1 MIKRLLIIVSINCLL
16 SATAVAGNILV
27 LADSLS
33 ASYGIAIEDGWV
45 ALLQERL
52 RLQGYN
58 YRVINASISGDTTAG
73 AAARLGPLLERER
86 PDIAII
92 ELGGND
98 GLRGLPITEIRDN
111 LARII
116 RQFKRLNSRV
126 LLLPMQIPPNY
137 GEVYTTKLTGIYA
150 ELAQAEGVRLGRF
163 ILDKIV
169 LEHPELM
176 QDDGIHP
183 KAEAQP
189 MMLDNIWNDLQPLLT
204 EPAR

>member
-1 MIKRLLIIVSINCLL
+1 M
-16 SATAVAGNILV
+16 
-27 LADSLS
+27 
-33 ASYGIAIEDGWV
+33 

-73 AAARLGPLLERER
+73 AAARLGPLLEHEH
-86 PDIAII
+86 PEIAII

-98 GLRGLPITEIRDN
+98 GLRGLSIAEIREN
-111 LARII
+111 LTRIV
-116 RQFKRLNSRV
+116 RQFKQRNSRV

-150 ELAQAEGVRLGRF
+150 ELAQAEGVTLGRF
-163 ILDKIV
+163 ILDRIV
-169 LEHPELM
+169 LEHPELI
-176 QDDGIHP
+176 QEDGIHP

-189 MMLDNIWNDLQPLLT
+189 MMLDNIWDDLQPLLT
-204 EPAR
+204 EPG

>member
-1 MIKRLLIIVSINCLL
+1 MYCLL
-16 SATAVAGNILV
+16 SAAAAAGTILV

-33 ASYGIAIEDGWV
+33 ASYGIAIDDGWV

-58 YRVINASISGDTTAG
+58 YQVINASISGDTTAG
-73 AAARLGPLLERER
+73 AAARLGPLLEREH

-98 GLRGLPITEIRDN
+98 GLRGLSIAEIREN
-111 LARII
+111 LTQII
-116 RQFKRLNSRV
+116 RQFKQRNSRV

-137 GEVYTTKLTGIYA
+137 GEIYTSKLSGIYA
-150 ELAQAEGVRLGRF
+150 DLAQEHGITLGRF
-163 ILDKIV
+163 ILDNIV

-189 MMLDNIWNDLQPLLT
+189 MMLDNIWDDLQHLLT
-204 EPAR
+204 KPGQRANEIL

>member
-1 MIKRLLIIVSINCLL
+1 MIKRLLIIISMYCLL
-16 SATAVAGNILV
+16 TAAAAAGSILV

-73 AAARLGPLLERER
+73 AAVRLGPLLERER
-86 PDIAII
+86 PDVAII

-98 GLRGLPITEIRDN
+98 GLRGLPLAEIRDN
-111 LARII
+111 LTRII
-116 RQFKRLNSRV
+116 RQFKRHNSRI

-150 ELAQAEGVRLGRF
+150 ELAQAEGITLGRF

>member
-1 MIKRLLIIVSINCLL
+1 MIKRPLIIVAIYCLL
-16 SATAVAGNILV
+16 SATAVAGSILV

-73 AAARLGPLLERER
+73 AAVRLGPLLERER
-86 PDIAII
+86 PDVAII

-98 GLRGLPITEIRDN
+98 GLRGLPLAEIRDN
-111 LARII
+111 LTRII

-150 ELAQAEGVRLGRF
+150 ELARAEGVALGRF
-163 ILDKIV
+163 ILDEIV

>member
-1 MIKRLLIIVSINCLL
+1 MYCLL
-16 SATAVAGNILV
+16 SAAAAAGTILV

-58 YRVINASISGDTTAG
+58 YQVINASISGDTTAG
-73 AAARLGPLLERER
+73 AAARLGPLLEREH

-98 GLRGLPITEIRDN
+98 GLRGLSIAEIREN
-111 LARII
+111 LTQII
-116 RQFKRLNSRV
+116 RQFKQRNSRV

-137 GEVYTTKLTGIYA
+137 GEIYTSKLSGIYA
-150 ELAQAEGVRLGRF
+150 DLAQEHGITLGRF
-163 ILDKIV
+163 ILDNIV

-183 KAEAQP
+183 KAEAQS
-189 MMLDNIWNDLQPLLT
+189 MMLDNIWDDLQHLLT
-204 EPAR
+204 KPGQRANEIL

>member
-1 MIKRLLIIVSINCLL
+1 MYCLL
-16 SATAVAGNILV
+16 TAAAAAGSILV

-73 AAARLGPLLERER
+73 AAVRLGPLLERER
-86 PDIAII
+86 PDVAII

-98 GLRGLPITEIRDN
+98 GLRGLPLAEIRDN
-111 LARII
+111 LTRII
-116 RQFKRLNSRV
+116 RQFKRHNSRI

-150 ELAQAEGVRLGRF
+150 ELAQAEGVTLGRF

-183 KAEAQP
+183 KAGAQP

>member
-1 MIKRLLIIVSINCLL
+1 
-16 SATAVAGNILV
+16 
-27 LADSLS
+27 
-33 ASYGIAIEDGWV
+33 
-45 ALLQERL
+45 
-52 RLQGYN
+52 
-58 YRVINASISGDTTAG
+58 
-73 AAARLGPLLERER
+73 LLERER
-86 PDIAII
+86 PDVAII

-98 GLRGLPITEIRDN
+98 GLRGLPLAEIRDN
-111 LARII
+111 LTRII
-116 RQFKRLNSRV
+116 RQFKRHNSRI

-150 ELAQAEGVRLGRF
+150 ELAQAEGITLGRF

>member
-1 MIKRLLIIVSINCLL
+1 MYCLL
-16 SATAVAGNILV
+16 SAAAAAGAILV

-73 AAARLGPLLERER
+73 AAARLGPLLEHEH
-86 PDIAII
+86 PEIAIV

-98 GLRGLPITEIRDN
+98 GLRGLPIAEIRKN
-111 LARII
+111 LTQII
-116 RQFKRLNSRV
+116 RQFKQRNSRI

-150 ELAQAEGVRLGRF
+150 ELAQAEGVTLGRF

-176 QDDGIHP
+176 QEDGIHP

-189 MMLDNIWNDLQPLLT
+189 MMLDNIWGDLQPLLT
-204 EPAR
+204 EPADNE

>member
-16 SATAVAGNILV
+16 TAAAAAGSILV

-73 AAARLGPLLERER
+73 AAVRLGPLLEREH
-86 PDIAII
+86 PDVAII

-150 ELAQAEGVRLGRF
+150 ELAQAEGITLGRF

>member
-1 MIKRLLIIVSINCLL
+1 M
-16 SATAVAGNILV
+16 

>member
-1 MIKRLLIIVSINCLL
+1 MYCLL
-16 SATAVAGNILV
+16 TAAAAAGSILV

-73 AAARLGPLLERER
+73 AAVRLGPLLEREH
-86 PDIAII
+86 PDVAII

-150 ELAQAEGVRLGRF
+150 ELAQAEGITLGRF

>member
-16 SATAVAGNILV
+16 TAAAAAGSILV

-73 AAARLGPLLERER
+73 AAVRLGPLLERER
-86 PDIAII
+86 PDVAII

-98 GLRGLPITEIRDN
+98 GLRGLPLAEIRDN
-111 LARII
+111 LTRII
-116 RQFKRLNSRV
+116 WQFKRHNSRI

-150 ELAQAEGVRLGRF
+150 ELAQAEGITLGRF

>member
-1 MIKRLLIIVSINCLL
+1 MYCLL
-16 SATAVAGNILV
+16 SAAAAAGTILV

-58 YRVINASISGDTTAG
+58 YQVINASISGDTTAG
-73 AAARLGPLLERER
+73 AAARLGPLLEREH

-98 GLRGLPITEIRDN
+98 GLRGLSIAEIREN
-111 LARII
+111 LTQII
-116 RQFKRLNSRV
+116 RQFKQRNSRV

-137 GEVYTTKLTGIYA
+137 GEIYTSKLSGIYA
-150 ELAQAEGVRLGRF
+150 DLAQEHGITLGRF
-163 ILDKIV
+163 ILDNIV

-183 KAEAQP
+183 KAEAQS
-189 MMLDNIWNDLQPLLT
+189 MMLDNIWDDLQPLLT
-204 EPAR
+204 KPGQ

>member
-1 MIKRLLIIVSINCLL
+1 MYCLL
-16 SATAVAGNILV
+16 SAAAAAGAILV

-98 GLRGLPITEIRDN
+98 GLRGLPIAEIREN
-111 LARII
+111 LTQII
-116 RQFKRLNSRV
+116 RQFKQRNSRI

-150 ELAQAEGVRLGRF
+150 ELAQAEGVTLGRF

-176 QDDGIHP
+176 QEDGIHP

-189 MMLDNIWNDLQPLLT
+189 MMLDNIWGDLQPLLT
-204 EPAR
+204 EPADNE

>member
-1 MIKRLLIIVSINCLL
+1 LYCLL
-16 SATAVAGNILV
+16 SAAAAAGTILV

-58 YRVINASISGDTTAG
+58 YQVINASISGDTTAG
-73 AAARLGPLLERER
+73 AAARLGPLLEREH

-98 GLRGLPITEIRDN
+98 GLRGLSIAEIREN
-111 LARII
+111 LTQII
-116 RQFKRLNSRV
+116 RQFKQRNSRV

-137 GEVYTTKLTGIYA
+137 GEIYTSKLSGIYA
-150 ELAQAEGVRLGRF
+150 DLAQEHGITLGRF
-163 ILDKIV
+163 ILDNIV

-189 MMLDNIWNDLQPLLT
+189 MMLDNIWDDLQHLLT
-204 EPAR
+204 KPGQRANEIL

>member
-1 MIKRLLIIVSINCLL
+1 MIRRLLIIVSTYCLL
-16 SATAVAGNILV
+16 SAAAAAGTILV

-73 AAARLGPLLERER
+73 AAARLGPLLEHEH
-86 PDIAII
+86 PEIAII

-98 GLRGLPITEIRDN
+98 GLRGLSITEIREN
-111 LARII
+111 LTRIV
-116 RQFKRLNSRV
+116 RQFKQRNSRV

-150 ELAQAEGVRLGRF
+150 ELAQAEGVTLGRF
-163 ILDKIV
+163 ILDRIV
-169 LEHPELM
+169 LEHPELI
-176 QDDGIHP
+176 QEDGIHP

-189 MMLDNIWNDLQPLLT
+189 MMLDNIWDDLQPLLT
-204 EPAR
+204 EPG

>member
-1 MIKRLLIIVSINCLL
+1 MTKRLLIIVSLYCLL
-16 SATAVAGNILV
+16 SAAAAAGTILV

-58 YRVINASISGDTTAG
+58 YQVINASISGDTTAG

-98 GLRGLPITEIRDN
+98 GLRGLSIAEIREN
-111 LARII
+111 LTQII
-116 RQFKRLNSRV
+116 RQFKQRSSRV

-137 GEVYTTKLTGIYA
+137 GEIYTSKLSGIYA
-150 ELAQAEGVRLGRF
+150 DLAQEHGITLGRF
-163 ILDKIV
+163 ILDNIV

-183 KAEAQP
+183 KAEAQS
-189 MMLDNIWNDLQPLLT
+189 MMLDNIWDDLQPLLT
-204 EPAR
+204 KPGQ